1 MRILIRLLALGA
13 LLVMS
18 QKSFALV
25 CQRDGRTFQE
35 DYYLPTTVA
44 ISKAMPEGTIVWRSP
59 TFTMSMTCWQVYPTD
74 HDEFVHF
81 YAAPRG
87 NTVLGPDLEMGI
99 HVNGTDYRYST
110 MPPSEHGPRIALTF
124 FQVKGCLTTYWC
136 QVNKE
141 KEGTRTLRY
150 NFFFVKKSPAS
161 AEIKEGQVT
170 YDTQFDIFQLDGK
183 GGLNNE
189 GGTYFMTLKNLDQL
203 RYIACSSTIALSNP
217 TVNFGGINKAYAQK
231 DQVAGEKPFSITA
244 HKNCDSAYGLGA
256 LLKPIAGTTL
266 DASDKHMLVPTDNKS
281 IGITLHDPDNNMSV
295 IPINEE
301 FELIKHSADRT
312 VVRKFLARATW
323 LKEPAQVQLG
333 KFNAGATIDIYYK

>member
-25 CQRDGRTFQE
+25 CKRDGITEQQ
-35 DYYLPTTVA
+35 DYPLPTTIA
-44 ISKAMPEGTIVWRSP
+44 IAKAMPEGTIVWRSP
-59 TFTMSMTCWQVYPTD
+59 TDTMDITCWQDNPTD
-74 HDEFVHF
+74 YGEFVHF
-81 YAAPRG
+81 YPAPRG
-87 NTVLGPDLEMGI
+87 DALGPDLEMGI
-99 HVNGTDYRYST
+99 HFDGTDYRYST
-110 MPPSEHGPRIALTF
+110 MEPSEHGRRLPTKIW
-124 FQVKGCLTTYWC
+124 VSGCLNTYWC

-141 KEGTRTLRY
+141 KEGTKRLSY
-150 NFFFVKKSPAS
+150 HFFFVKKSPAS

-170 YDTQFDIFQLDGK
+170 FDWKFDIFQLDGG
-183 GGLNNE
+183 GGLNRN
-189 GGTYFMTLKNLDQL
+189 GGTYYMTLKNLDQL

-231 DQVAGEKPFSITA
+231 DQVAAEKPFSITA
-244 HKNCDSAYGLGA
+244 SKNCDSAYGLGA

-266 DASDKHMLVPTDNKS
+266 DASHKHMLVPTDNKS
-281 IGITLHDPDNNMSV
+281 IGITLHDPDNSMSV

-301 FELIKHSADRT
+301 FELVKHSTDRT
-312 VVRKFLARATW
+312 VMRKFLARATW